1 VSSITKNQY
10 RLTVAWGDCDP
21 AKLVF
26 YPNYY
31 RWMDEAS
38 YDLFKS
44 VGLGWTDLREK
55 YGAPGLPLISTHADF
70 RSPSVFGD
78 VLMVESWVSEWG
90 IKSLTISHV
99 FTNDT
104 KDGRIAVEGWEKR
117 VWSKGDL
124 DGDGKLNPVPIP
136 DEVKAAFGAA

>member
-1 VSSITKNQY
+1 MVE
-10 RLTVAWGDCDP
+10 WGDCDP

-31 RWMDEAS
+31 RWMDEAT
-38 YDLFKS
+38 YYLFKS
-44 VGLGWTDLREK
+44 VDLGWTELREK

-78 VLMVESWVSEWG
+78 TLVIESWVSQWG
-90 IKSLTISHV
+90 TKSLTISHTFV
-99 FTNDT
+99 NN
-104 KDGRIAVEGWEKR
+104 GRTAVEGWEKR

-124 DGDGKLNPVPIP
+124 DENSKLNPVPIP
-136 DEVKAAFGAA
+136 DEVKAAFGAV